1 MAPQLLRLLV
11 RSLSHTQTNVKFL
24 FFIYKN
30 FSLIAYISWRCG
42 IDVFA
47 TGGIGGVHRD
57 GHVTM
62 DVSAD
67 LTTLAQVNM
76 AVVCAGA
83 KSILDLPRTLEY
95 LETMGVNVVGYQTKE
110 FPSFF
115 TRTSGLPLQCCVD
128 TPQELAQILCAWSF
142 SILSF

>member
-1 MAPQLLRLLV
+1 M
-11 RSLSHTQTNVKFL
+11 
-24 FFIYKN
+24 
-30 FSLIAYISWRCG
+30 
-42 IDVFA
+42 FA
-47 TGGIGGVHRD
+47 TGGIGGVHRE

-62 DVSAD
+62 DISAD

-115 TRTSGLPLQCCVD
+115 TRTSGLPLQCSVD
-128 TPQELAQILCAWSF
+128 TPQELAKILCTHLPSSWT
-142 SILSF
+142 